1 MEVDVVER
9 MEVKV
14 EVEVEVD
21 KTMVTEPSTTGGTF
35 YVDYIRAQRNA
46 I

>member
-1 MEVDVVER
+1 MDVVER
-9 MEVKV
+9 MEVK
-14 EVEVEVD
+14 VEVEVD

-35 YVDYIRAQRNA
+35 YVDYIRTQRNA